1 MTKLRHVP
9 SESSPFPV
17 AAEVC
22 ETRELLSAGAAVHS
36 ALNHAQVASHAAPAP
51 ATTGPILPVSVRITV
66 ETVTPDVII
75 SPGQMTISAVVPRI
89 GAFVKVHISTAFN
102 SPGNANVLSISL
114 SGRIQTVTPQP
125 TTTNVQV
132 APVGALK
139 ITQTTATGRVIHF
152 TYKPTNPLSI
162 RIDGTGNPLALV
174 TTFVHHPIHNIPIAP
189 IKIQADLA

>member
-17 AAEVC
+17 AAEVF
-22 ETRELLSAGAAVHS
+22 ESRALLSAGTAVHS
-36 ALNHAQVASHAAPAP
+36 ALDHAQVALHAAPAP
-51 ATTGPILPVSVRITV
+51 ATTGPSLPVSVRITV
-66 ETVTPDVII
+66 GADPPII
-75 SPGQMTISAVVPRI
+75 NPGQMTISTIVPSV

-132 APVGALK
+132 APIGALK

-152 TYKPTNPLSI
+152 TYKPTNPLTI
-162 RIDGTGNPLALV
+162 RIDGNGNPLALV
-174 TTFVHHPIHNIPIAP
+174 TTFVHHPVHNIPFLP
-189 IKIQADLA
+189 IKIQADLT